1 MNYLPIIPDVKTE
14 QSATKSIFETLK
26 SITPKLKESHQ
37 EEAFDILFE
46 DEHDF
51 ILGYN

>member
-1 MNYLPIIPDVKTE
+1 MNYLRILSDSQSE
-14 QSATKSIFETLK
+14 QSATTSIFETLK
-26 SITPKLKESHQ
+26 IITPKLKESHQ
-37 EEAFDILFE
+37 EETFDLLFE